1 MAGRKG
7 LGRGLEAILG
17 DVQPVRQDDGAPG
30 AGIVTLPIDKI
41 EPDPDQPRKSFGQD
55 ELASLAQSIKDQGV
69 IQPILVRPMGDGR
82 FAIIA
87 GERRW
92 RASAAAGLSEIPVLV
107 REVGEDGSA
116 ELALIENVQRV
127 DLNPM
132 EEADAYAR
140 LRDTFGRKPAEI
152 AASVGKSR
160 SHVANM
166 LRLTGLPSGVR
177 ALVVSGDLSMG
188 HARALLGAKSP
199 EALAKRIVA
208 NDLSVRETERLANP
222 PKAQPKAAKQEQPDP
237 ADRSNRP
244 EKPQS
249 AAPSPEPAKKAPR
262 VGGGGAKDADTKS
275 LERDLEAALGLTVSI
290 DHQGKDGGEVRLDY
304 ATLDQLDDICARLMG
319 TRI

>member
-1 MAGRKG
+1 MVQKKG

-17 DVQPVRQDDGAPG
+17 DAQPPRQDVGAPG
-30 AGIVTLPIDKI
+30 QGVMTVPLDKVA
-41 EPDPDQPRKSFGQD
+41 PDPDQPRKRFGEA
-55 ELASLAQSIKDQGV
+55 ELEGLAASIKEQGV
-69 IQPILVRPMGDGR
+69 IQPILVRPAREGVHL
-82 FAIIA
+82 IIA

-92 RASAAAGLSEIPVLV
+92 RASQVAGLREVPILI
-107 REVGEDGSA
+107 REVGEEGGA

-140 LRDTFGRKPAEI
+140 LRDVFGRKPAEI

-166 LRLTGLPSGVR
+166 LRLTGLPTEVR
-177 ALVVSGDLSMG
+177 ALVVTGELSMG
-188 HARALLGAKSP
+188 HARALLSA
-199 EALAKRIVA
+199 EDANALAKRVVA
-208 NDLSVRETERLANP
+208 NDLSVRETERLAS
-222 PKAQPKAAKQEQPDP
+222 PKPKTDDQPKPRA
-237 ADRSNRP
+237 
-244 EKPQS
+244 
-249 AAPSPEPAKKAPR
+249 AAPSATQPAKAPR
-262 VGGGGAKDADTKS
+262 APAAGSKDADTKA

-304 ATLDQLDDICARLMG
+304 QTLDQLDDICARLMG

>member
-1 MAGRKG
+1 MAQRGG

-17 DVQPVRQDDGAPG
+17 DAQPARQDEGAPG
-30 AGIVTLPIDKI
+30 AGVTTVPVDRI
-41 EPDPDQPRKSFGQD
+41 EPDPDQPRKRFG
-55 ELASLAQSIKDQGV
+55 EAEIEGLAASIREQGV
-69 IQPILVRPMGDGR
+69 IQPILVRPAKDGR
-82 FAIIA
+82 HVLIA

-92 RASAAAGLSEIPVLV
+92 RASQAAGLKEVPVLIRKV
-107 REVGEDGSA
+107 TADGGA
-116 ELALIENVQRV
+116 EIALIENVQRV

-140 LRDTFGRKPAEI
+140 LRDAFGRKPAQI

-166 LRLTGLPSGVR
+166 LRLTGLPEGVR
-177 ALVVSGDLSMG
+177 ALVVTGELSMG
-188 HARALLGAKSP
+188 HARALLAAEDA
-199 EALAKRIVA
+199 EALAERVVRD
-208 NDLSVRETERLANP
+208 DLSVRETERLASPKPMQEAKP
-222 PKAQPKAAKQEQPDP
+222 PSPP
-237 ADRSNRP
+237 
-244 EKPQS
+244 
-249 AAPSPEPAKKAPR
+249 AAPSDKPAKKAPR
-262 VGGGGAKDADTKS
+262 PSNAKGGAKDADTKA